1 MRRTIF
7 TLKSLLLLC
16 LLTFATGT
24 AWAQNVIFEETFAN
38 CAGMGGNDGK
48 FSGISGQKEI
58 SDELT
63 DNPGWTVEKANAASA
78 CVSVGQSK
86 NAGSVTTPALTKLNG
101 NATLTFKA
109 AAWAKDATTLTL
121 EIVGGGTLDQETVTL
136 EKGKFSDYTVT
147 ISGGTA
153 ATQITFKGTSK
164 GNRFFLDDV
173 KVVGTG
179 SVTPSKKDAGLAW
192 SQTSFSLEQGEAFT
206 APTFT
211 QATTATV
218 TFTSD
223 NEAVATVDANGVISL
238 AGGEGKAT
246 ITATA
251 EANDDFEAGTASV
264 TITVYKKNAGL
275 AWSET
280 SISIEDGVDVFTA
293 PTFTKATTA
302 TVTFA
307 SDNEAVATVDAEGHI
322 ALAGA
327 QGTAK
332 ITATA
337 EANDAFEAG
346 TASVT
351 ITVFTNNVYKKVS
364 TLTSGAQYLLV
375 AQRDEATYY
384 ANPLSADKTYG
395 YLSTGEITGTVDE
408 IKVKSTYD
416 DAFTFESM
424 DGGYSIKDALGRY
437 YIQQGTYKSFNTA
450 DTPAAWTVEPQ
461 ENGTFKIAQ
470 NGYFMQFG
478 QGTFT
483 TFGVYTDAQ
492 KNAVMPLLYAHVV
505 TIPAI
510 ATAEG
515 YATYYT
521 DKAFIMPEGLEG
533 TTISYDAAAN
543 SLKMDWQ
550 YKAGTT
556 VPAGTALLVKGTKG
570 QSYDALV
577 VSSDAK
583 APADNVLF
591 GATKATTPEEAGK
604 YYELTYSKEG
614 DKAVLGFFYENEN
627 GDAFES
633 AAGKAYLRL
642 PEGVSAAAAKGFALE
657 GNVTGIEGVTN
668 ATATTPAAIYSL
680 DGRRLTAPV
689 KGINIIGGKKVLVK

>member
-1 MRRTIF
+1 MTNVD
-7 TLKSLLLLC
+7 
-16 LLTFATGT
+16 GT
-24 AWAQNVIFEETFAN
+24 
-38 CAGMGGNDGK
+38 GGNDDLWKGTAAGK
-48 FSGISGQKEI
+48 A
-58 SDELT
+58 T
-63 DNPGWTVEKANAASA
+63 DASLFDNSGWTIENAYGGNQCIRLSTTKKLGSA
-78 CVSVGQSK
+78 
-86 NAGSVTTPALTKLNG
+86 TTPELNLSG
-101 NATLTFKA
+101 DATLTFRA
-109 AAWAKDATTLTL
+109 GAWNAKNEKTTINVTI
-121 EIVGGGTLDQETVTL
+121 EGGTLDQTSVELTKGAFTEYTL
-136 EKGKFSDYTVT
+136 HIT
-147 ISGGTA
+147 GGTA
-153 ATQITFKGTSK
+153 GAKITFAASDASN
-164 GNRFFLDDV
+164 NRFFLDDV

-179 SVTPSKKDAGLAW
+179 TVTPSKKNADLAW
-192 SQTSFSLEQGEAFT
+192 SEENISIEQGEAFT
-206 APTFT
+206 AP
-211 QATTATV
+211 A
-218 TFTSD
+218 
-223 NEAVATVDANGVISL
+223 
-238 AGGEGKAT
+238 
-246 ITATA
+246 
-251 EANDDFEAGTASV
+251 
-264 TITVYKKNAGL
+264 
-275 AWSET
+275 
-280 SISIEDGVDVFTA
+280 
-293 PTFTKATTA
+293 FTKATTA

-307 SDNEAVATVDAEGHI
+307 SDNEAVATVDANGKI
-322 ALAGA
+322 SLAGGEGKA
-327 QGTAK
+327 T

-351 ITVFTNNVYKKVS
+351 ITVFTNNVYKKV
-364 TLTSGAQYLLV
+364 TTVTSGAQYLLV

-384 ANPLSADKTYG
+384 AYPITADYTYG
-395 YLSTGEITGTVDE
+395 YLKTGKIDGTVDE
-408 IKVKSTYD
+408 IKVKSTYN

-450 DTPAAWTVEPQ
+450 ETPAAWTVEPQ
-461 ENGTFKIAQ
+461 EDGTFKIAQ
-470 NGYFMQFG
+470 NGYYMQFG
-478 QGTFT
+478 QGTYT
-483 TFGVYTDAQ
+483 SFGVYTDAQ
-492 KNAVMPLLYAHVV
+492 DNTVLPLLYAHVV

-543 SLKMDWQ
+543 SLKMEWQ

-583 APADNVLF
+583 APADNVLY

-642 PEGVSAAAAKGFALE
+642 PEGVSAAAAKGFALD